1 MTSLKFQVPNSKS
14 QINSKHPTQKSPS
27 PPPSPLRGEGK
38 GEGSTIPDERLRV
51 NACDEGK
58 HFSVRATAKDQG
70 KRLDQFLSQIDLDLS
85 RSQAKKLIEEKV
97 ILLNQKSAKPS
108 VHLKQGDLISGT
120 FPKPKP
126 LSLKPESTPLN
137 ILYEDPSIIVVDKRA
152 GMVVHPA
159 AGNPSGTLVNA
170 LLYHCQDLSGINGVL
185 RPGIVHRLDKDTSGV
200 MVVAKNDEAYHHLI
214 KQFKNRTVEK
224 VYLAIAY
231 GKFNQAEGL
240 IDSAI
245 GRHPKER
252 KRMSTRTKKGRIAI
266 TRWKRVEN
274 LDGFSFLEIH
284 PQTGRTHQ
292 IRVHL
297 SSMGHPLLGDPIYG
311 RKGRPGSIQDP
322 VLKECV
328 RRMNRQALH
337 AHRLAFDHPQTG
349 ERVQFEAP
357 LPQDMQD
364 ALEWL
369 RSQVKKNSPSP
380 SRGEGEKQRVPV
392 PSIPSR
398 QGRGTTLG

>member
-1 MTSLKFQVPNSKS
+1 MTFLEFQASNPKSKTDT
-14 QINSKHPTQKSPS
+14 KRPAQKPPS
-27 PPPSPLRGEGK
+27 PPPSPRYEPIPPLRGEGAAVQSRTLAPDGK
-38 GEGSTIPDERLRV
+38 GEGSVNPDEQLRLEARE
-51 NACDEGK
+51 EGK
-58 HFSVRATAKDQG
+58 HFTIRVTSKDQG
-70 KRLDQFLSQIDLDLS
+70 KRLDQFLSQIELNLS
-85 RSQAKKLIEEKV
+85 RSQAKKMIEEKF

-120 FPKPKP
+120 VPKPKP
-126 LSLKPESTPLN
+126 LSLKPEPTPLN
-137 ILYEDPSIIVVDKRA
+137 ILYEDPSIIVVDKPA

-200 MVVAKNDEAYHHLI
+200 MVVAKDDEAYHHLL

-224 VYLAIAY
+224 VYVAIAY
-231 GKFNQAEGL
+231 GKFSQTEGL
-240 IDSAI
+240 IDLAI

-252 KRMSTRTKKGRIAI
+252 KRMSTRTNKGRVAI
-266 TRWKRVEN
+266 TRWKRIEN
-274 LDGFSFLEIH
+274 LDGFSLLEIY

-297 SSMGHPLLGDPIYG
+297 SSMGHPVLGDPLYG
-311 RKGRPGSIQDP
+311 RKGRPGSIQDS

-328 RRMNRQALH
+328 RRMSRQALH
-337 AHRLAFDHPQTG
+337 ARRLTFHHPRTG
-349 ERVQFEAP
+349 QKIQFEAP
-357 LPQDMQD
+357 LPEDMQG

-369 RSQVKKNSPSP
+369 RSQINK
-380 SRGEGEKQRVPV
+380 
-392 PSIPSR
+392 IPP
-398 QGRGTTLG
+398 LP

>member
-1 MTSLKFQVPNSKS
+1 MTFLAPPGMIHCPIVIASPGYRSGRSNLHFDHKRT
-14 QINSKHPTQKSPS
+14 QIQFKEDH
-27 PPPSPLRGEGK
+27 
-38 GEGSTIPDERLRV
+38 
-51 NACDEGK
+51 EGK
-58 HFSVRATAKDQG
+58 HFTIRVTAKDQG
-70 KRLDQFLSQIDLDLS
+70 KRLDQFLSQIDLVLS
-85 RSQAKKLIEEKV
+85 RSQAKNLIEERV
-97 ILLNQKSAKPS
+97 ILLNQKPAKPS
-108 VHLKQGDLISGT
+108 VHLKQGDFISGT
-120 FPKPKP
+120 LPKPKP
-126 LSLKPESTPLN
+126 LSLEPEPTALN
-137 ILYEDPSIIVVDKRA
+137 ILYEDPSFIVVDKPA

-224 VYLAIAY
+224 VYVAIAH
-231 GKFNQAEGL
+231 GNFNQPEGL
-240 IDSAI
+240 IDLAI

-274 LDGFSFLEIH
+274 LDGFSLLEIY

-297 SSMGHPLLGDPIYG
+297 SSMGHPLLGDPLYG

-322 VLKECV
+322 LLRECV
-328 RRMNRQALH
+328 RRMSRQALH
-337 AHRLAFDHPQTG
+337 AHRLAFDHPRTG

-357 LPQDMQD
+357 LPQDMQE
-364 ALEWL
+364 ALDWL
-369 RSQVKKNSPSP
+369 RSQIKK
-380 SRGEGEKQRVPV
+380 GE
-392 PSIPSR
+392 
-398 QGRGTTLG
+398 